1 MFIKVSVVS
10 SLGTQLLY
18 FEQWN
23 TFLQKCAEKRR
34 LYLEVGGKDM
44 HSIQ

>member
-18 FEQWN
+18 FEQWS
-23 TFLQKCAEKRR
+23 TFLQKHAEKRK
-34 LYLEVGGKDM
+34 LYLEVGGKYM